1 MEIISEKDKEI
12 LYQLDNN
19 SRIPFRQLAKNV
31 NLPENTLRYRIEQF
45 EEKIIIN
52 YYTRINSYNLGFNSV
67 KFYTKLKKVNSQIKK
82 EMIRYFCM
90 HKDTWVVS
98 DVEGEFDLVAIFWFR
113 NINEFFLSWQQIL
126 YKFSKYLLNPT
137 LYFQIEAISFRPTFL
152 INIDKR
158 PDNEPFEITKTSS
171 IIKIDNIENNILQ
184 ILASSARLQTVKI
197 ASKLNLTSNI
207 VNNRIKKLMKND
219 VIQSYNLNFDI
230 SKLGYMEV
238 KVDIFLTEYK
248 FQNKII
254 SYIKTCP
261 NLVCIMR
268 SIGRPHIEL
277 EFNVKSFQH
286 FHDIITNLIDNN
298 SNAINN
304 YTYFYVLKKHKLRWM
319 PIINQY

>member
-1 MEIISEKDKEI
+1 MKIISEKDKEI

-19 SRIPFRQLAKNV
+19 SRIPLRQLAKNV

-45 EEKIIIN
+45 EREIIKN

-82 EMIRYFCM
+82 EMIKYFCK
-90 HKDTWVVS
+90 HKDTWVVT
-98 DVEGEFDLVAIFWFR
+98 DIEGEFDLVAIFWIR
-113 NINEFFLSWQQIL
+113 NIYEFYISWQQIL

-137 LYFQIEAISFRPTFL
+137 FYFNIEAISFRPTYL
-152 INIDKR
+152 VNIDKR
-158 PDNEPFEITKTSS
+158 PDNEPFELTKTSS

-184 ILASSARLQTVKI
+184 LLSSNARLSTVKI

-207 VNNRIKKLMKND
+207 VNDRIKKLMKND
-219 VIQSYNLNFDI
+219 VIQSYNINFDI

-248 FQNKII
+248 YRNKVI

-261 NLVCIMR
+261 YLVCIMR
-268 SIGRPHIEL
+268 SIGCSHIEL

-286 FHDIITNLIDNN
+286 FRDIILDLIDNN
-298 SNAINN
+298 PNAINN
-304 YTYFYVLKKHKLRWM
+304 YTYHYILKRHKLRWL